1 MDNFIGIMIML
12 NNYFHD
18 FATSLVVVSTFGMKA
33 LINFLEARKS
43 PNTASIVVALYPK
56 MVHMAGSSLVFV
68 FFAGIIRAFTF
79 ENYEW
84 NHAVTNGQV
93 EALLIKHVILFILFG
108 YGIALWIKVHKKV
121 KLLRAGKSEIAL

>member
-33 LINFLEARKS
+33 LITFLEAKKS
-43 PNTASIVVALYPK
+43 PDIANIVTSLYPK
-56 MVHMAGSSLVFV
+56 MVHMAGSSVVFV

-79 ENYEW
+79 KDFEW
-84 NHAVTNGQV
+84 NHAVENGQV
-93 EALLIKHVILFILFG
+93 MALMIKHVILFILFG
-108 YGIALWIKVHKKV
+108 YGIALWVKVHKKV
-121 KLLRAGKSEIAL
+121 RLLRTEKP

>member
-18 FATSLVVVSTFGMKA
+18 FATSLVVVSTFGMQA

-43 PNTASIVVALYPK
+43 PDTASIVVALYPK
-56 MVHMAGSSLVFV
+56 MVHMAGSALIFV

-79 ENYEW
+79 EDYEW

-93 EALLIKHVILFILFG
+93 EALVVKHVILLILFA
-108 YGIALWIKVHKKV
+108 YGIALWTKVHKKV
-121 KLLRAGKSEIAL
+121 KLLRAKKTEIS